1 MVWRLSSGEAERQSS
16 SLQVTNRKDFLSVLE
31 SSPTALVHVTGGAVS
46 LIAGPISLL
55 APKGR
60 WLHRKAGTVFFVAM
74 LVMAS
79 IAFVMASMRVEKVN
93 TLAAAFTL
101 YLVATAWGVV
111 KTRPGTV
118 GRIERIAPW
127 AAALIAAGGLT
138 IGGLVAAFPGLLY
151 DGDPDFSASPV
162 LFLVFGGLATM
173 SAGLDIWTLR
183 RGGLTG
189 AGRVSRHLWRMCL
202 ALFIAAGSYFLG
214 QADTIPA
221 SLRGDHLYLPPLL
234 VLVALVFWIARVR
247 IGPRYRSA

>member
-1 MVWRLSSGEAERQSS
+1 M
-16 SLQVTNRKDFLSVLE
+16 LE
-31 SSPTALVHVTGGAVS
+31 LSPTALIHVTGGAVS
-46 LIAGPISLL
+46 LIAGPVSLL

-74 LVMAS
+74 LVMAGV
-79 IAFVMASMRVEKVN
+79 AFVMASLRVEKVN

-111 KTRPGTV
+111 RTRPGTV
-118 GRIERIAPW
+118 GRIERFAPW
-127 AAALIAAGGLT
+127 VGGFIAACGLT
-138 IGGLVAAFPGLLY
+138 VGALVAAFPGRLY
-151 DGDPDFSASPV
+151 DGDSDFSASPV
-162 LFLVFGGLATM
+162 LFLVFGGLAAM
-173 SAGLDIWTLR
+173 SAGLDVWTLR

-189 AGRVSRHLWRMCL
+189 AARVSRHLWRMCL

-234 VLVALVFWIARVR
+234 VLVALAFWMIRVR
-247 IGPRYRSA
+247 IGPRYRTA

>member
-1 MVWRLSSGEAERQSS
+1 M
-16 SLQVTNRKDFLSVLE
+16 TNRKDFLPLLE
-31 SSPTALVHVTGGAVS
+31 LSPTALVHVTGGAVS
-46 LIAGPISLL
+46 LIAGPVSLL

-74 LVMAS
+74 LVMAGV
-79 IAFVMASMRVEKVN
+79 AFVMASLKVEKVN

-111 KTRPGTV
+111 RTRPGTV
-118 GRIERIAPW
+118 GRVERVAPW

-138 IGGLVAAFPGLLY
+138 VGALVAAFPGRLY

-162 LFLVFGGLATM
+162 LFLVFGALAVM

-189 AGRVSRHLWRMCL
+189 AARVSRHLWRMCL

-221 SLRGDHLYLPPLL
+221 PLRGDHLYLPPLL
-234 VLVALVFWIARVR
+234 VLVALVFWMIRVR
-247 IGPRYRSA
+247 IGSRYRTA